1 MALLSLRHDPVPAW
15 VKIDLHLHRPLR
27 TWLGFGRL
35 RCEWCGEKWGC
46 HGRPSRESAA
56 RMFAYTAEPAQRRAA
71 LATGEVTEA
80 DLALK
85 RPRPS
90 GRHRRRPPRPHPGPA
105 FRFPVV
111 TA

>member
-15 VKIDLHLHRPLR
+15 VKIDLQLHRPFR

-35 RCEWCGEKWGC
+35 RCEWCGEKWGR
-46 HGRPSRESAA
+46 HGCPSRESAA
-56 RMFAYTAEPAQRRAA
+56 RLFAYTTEPAQHRAV
-71 LATGEVTEA
+71 LAAGEATEA
-80 DLALK
+80 DFALK

-90 GRHRRRPPRPHPGPA
+90 GRPRYRPPRPHSEPA

-111 TA
+111 HA